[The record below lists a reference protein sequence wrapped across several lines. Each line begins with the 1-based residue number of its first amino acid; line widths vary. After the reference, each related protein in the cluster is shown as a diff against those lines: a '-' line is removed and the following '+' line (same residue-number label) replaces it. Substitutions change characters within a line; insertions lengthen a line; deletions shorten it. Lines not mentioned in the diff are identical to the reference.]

1 VYSYFFHKTKDNPKY
16 INLVKDLVFSLT
28 DTNEDGL
35 VNNGDI
41 DPFVARLTG
50 G

>member
-1 VYSYFFHKTKDNPKY
+1 MAA
-16 INLVKDLVFSLT
+16 